1 MKAIQA
7 IFRDGAF
14 WPIDPVEL
22 PEASRVELEP
32 RLLKED
38 PQVPSLDEVY
48 EVLNR
53 RFHSGEGDVAERH
66 NEHQP

>member
-7 IFRDGAF
+7 IFQDGAF

-22 PEASRVELEP
+22 PKASRVELEP
-32 RLLKED
+32 RILSEGK
-38 PQVPSLDEVY
+38 QVPSLDEVY

-53 RFHSGEGDVAERH
+53 RFHSGEGDIAERH